1 MLQDAGAKETWA
13 KDIWSCFNRFTD
25 LHFGNIGMGTG
36 KREKNKLVAVYRT
49 AWNNPDPVVILY
61 SLYKFAEKCGGYYN
75 FTLSR
80 LLDHDVDSD
89 GISPTQ
95 IFGLDRDTMV
105 RLLNGLA
112 ANYSEFITV
121 SFTIDLDNIYLKGE
135 KSSEDVLELF

>member
-1 MLQDAGAKETWA
+1 
-13 KDIWSCFNRFTD
+13 
-25 LHFGNIGMGTG
+25 MGTG